1 MHAAAPRHL
10 RVERRPDGVA
20 VVVLDHP
27 NKPVNTLSAVLLEE
41 FEAAVAP
48 LLDDPSVVALVGAS
62 AKPDTFIAGADLEL
76 VEGMNEAEA
85 SRLSREGNALL
96 SRIAASP
103 KPIVAAVHGAAL
115 GGGCELALA
124 CDMVLARDDLKLG
137 QPEIQLAVF
146 PPVAAALLPQLIGRQ
161 RALDLILTGRTIGAA
176 EALRMGLVS
185 RVLSTVEF
193 EAGAAAAL
201 AELASRSGPALRLAK
216 RAVLDGMDLPFAP
229 ALQRAEDLY
238 LNELMQLADV
248 HEGLAAFMEK
258 RAPVW
263 EDPA

>member
-1 MHAAAPRHL
+1 MPATANSVRYARTGGIGRLVLDRPPVNVLDLAAMEALQSAIAEAAADAGLKVLAVSGAGRAFSAGVDVADHTAD
-10 RVERRPDGVA
+10 RVGRMLALFHGA
-20 VVVLDHP
+20 VRQLM
-27 NKPVNTLSAVLLEE
+27 ALE
-41 FEAAVAP
+41 VP
-48 LLDDPSVVALVGAS
+48 VVAL
-62 AKPDTFIAGADLEL
+62 
-76 VEGMNEAEA
+76 
-85 SRLSREGNALL
+85 
-96 SRIAASP
+96 
-103 KPIVAAVHGAAL
+103 VHGAAL

-161 RALDLILTGRTIGAA
+161 RALDLILTGRTVGAA

-185 RVLSTVEF
+185 RVFSAAEF
-193 EAGAAAAL
+193 DAGTDAAL

-216 RAVLDGMDLPFAP
+216 RAVLESADLPFGP

>member
-1 MHAAAPRHL
+1 MPATVSSVRYARTGGIGRLVLDRPPVNVLDLAAMEALQSAIAEAAADAGLKVLAVSGAGRAFSAGVDVADHTAD
-10 RVERRPDGVA
+10 RVGRMLALFHGA
-20 VVVLDHP
+20 VRQLMG
-27 NKPVNTLSAVLLEE
+27 LE
-41 FEAAVAP
+41 VP
-48 LLDDPSVVALVGAS
+48 VVAL
-62 AKPDTFIAGADLEL
+62 
-76 VEGMNEAEA
+76 
-85 SRLSREGNALL
+85 
-96 SRIAASP
+96 
-103 KPIVAAVHGAAL
+103 VHGAAL

-176 EALRMGLVS
+176 EALRMGLAS
-185 RVLSTVEF
+185 RVFSTAEF
-193 EAGAAAAL
+193 DAGTDAAL

-216 RAVLDGMDLPFAP
+216 RAVLEGTDLPFGP

-263 EDPA
+263 EEPA

>member
-1 MHAAAPRHL
+1 MPATANSVRYARTGGIGRLVLDRPPVNVLNLAAMEALQSAIAEAAADARLKVLAVSGAGRAFSAGVDVADHTAD
-10 RVERRPDGVA
+10 RVGRMLALFHGA
-20 VVVLDHP
+20 VRQLMALEVPVVGL
-27 NKPVNTLSAVLLEE
+27 
-41 FEAAVAP
+41 
-48 LLDDPSVVALVGAS
+48 
-62 AKPDTFIAGADLEL
+62 
-76 VEGMNEAEA
+76 
-85 SRLSREGNALL
+85 
-96 SRIAASP
+96 
-103 KPIVAAVHGAAL
+103 VHGAAL

-124 CDMVLARDDLKLG
+124 CDMVLARDDLRLG

-161 RALDLILTGRTIGAA
+161 RALDLILSGRTIGAA

-185 RVLSTVEF
+185 RVFSAAEF
-193 EAGAAAAL
+193 DAATDAAL

-216 RAVLDGMDLPFAP
+216 RAVLEGMDLPFGP
-229 ALQRAEDLY
+229 ALQRAEELY
-238 LNELMQLADV
+238 LNELMPLADV

>member
-1 MHAAAPRHL
+1 MPITAKTVHYTRTG
-10 RVERRPDGVA
+10 GVGR
-20 VVVLDHP
+20 VVLDRP
-27 NKPVNTLSAVLLEE
+27 PVNVLNLAAMEALQSALA
-41 FEAAVAP
+41 EAAADARLKVLAVSGAGRAFCAGVDVADHTADRVGRMLALFHGAVRQLMALEVP
-48 LLDDPSVVALVGAS
+48 VVAL
-62 AKPDTFIAGADLEL
+62 
-76 VEGMNEAEA
+76 
-85 SRLSREGNALL
+85 
-96 SRIAASP
+96 
-103 KPIVAAVHGAAL
+103 VHGAAL
-115 GGGCELALA
+115 GGGCELVVA

-161 RALDLILTGRTIGAA
+161 RALDLILTGRILGAA

-185 RVLSTVEF
+185 RVLSTAEF
-193 EAGAAAAL
+193 EAGTDAAL

-216 RAVLDGMDLPFAP
+216 RAVLDGMDLPFEP
-229 ALQRAEDLY
+229 ALQRAENLY

-248 HEGLAAFMEK
+248 PEGLAAFMEK

>member
-1 MHAAAPRHL
+1 MPATANSVRYARTGAIGRL
-10 RVERRPDGVA
+10 
-20 VVVLDHP
+20 VLDRP
-27 NKPVNTLSAVLLEE
+27 PVNVLDLAAMEALQSALA
-41 FEAAVAP
+41 EAAGDAGLKVLAVSGAGRAFSAGVDVADHTADRVGRMLALFHGAVRQLMALGVP
-48 LLDDPSVVALVGAS
+48 VVAL
-62 AKPDTFIAGADLEL
+62 
-76 VEGMNEAEA
+76 
-85 SRLSREGNALL
+85 
-96 SRIAASP
+96 
-103 KPIVAAVHGAAL
+103 VHGAAL

-124 CDMVLARDDLKLG
+124 CDLVLARDDLKLG

-185 RVLSTVEF
+185 RVFTAAEF
-193 EAGAAAAL
+193 DAGTDAAL

-216 RAVLDGMDLPFAP
+216 RAVLEGMDLPFGP

-238 LNELMQLADV
+238 LNELMRLADV